1 MKPKMK
7 KMKII
12 TIGDSWS
19 SAICAT
25 PNGELNEHGWPQ
37 LLGPSCIAGAVPGST
52 VIQWVTNF
60 GNRMAMANQIKAD
73 VLIMSLLGNDALNLF
88 KGGLPIN
95 WKLEQKN
102 LAKIIA
108 VAKKPRTIVMTYTDP
123 LNGSDPKIAALMLQI
138 NQTIRAAAAT
148 VKGVEVF
155 ETSTV
160 LTPDMFLPPDM
171 HPNIK
176 GHVALAAHFK
186 TMLGI

>member
-1 MKPKMK
+1 MQSKNK

-37 LLGPSCIAGAVPGST
+37 LLGANCISGAVNGST
-52 VIQWVTNF
+52 VTQWMTNF
-60 GNRMAMANQIKAD
+60 GNRLVTAKQFNAD
-73 VLIMSLLGNDALNLF
+73 VLIMSLLGNDAMNRF
-88 KGGLPIN
+88 KKGLTID
-95 WKLEQKN
+95 WDLEQTN
-102 LAKIIA
+102 LAKIINI
-108 VAKKPRTIVMTYTDP
+108 VKKPRTIVMTYSDP
-123 LNGSDPKIAALMLQI
+123 FNGSNPKVAALLTQI
-138 NQTIRAAAAT
+138 NQTIRNAVAT
-148 VKGVEVF
+148 VQGVEVF

-171 HPNIK
+171 HPNIN